1 MTIFS
6 FSIAA
11 ALALVLAIAFLGAG
25 AFNLAG
31 GASVKQ
37 GFVRWGYPQWW
48 NLVTGGLELLAALLI
63 ALPPTRLAGLLLG
76 AAILIAA
83 VGTVLR
89 HRDYG
94 HLPPGIVLTTLAA
107 LDVALTVF

>member
-1 MTIFS
+1 MTIFG
-6 FSIAA
+6 FPLAA
-11 ALALVLAIAFLGAG
+11 VLALLLAVALFGAG

-37 GFVRWGYPQWW
+37 GFVRWGFPPWW
-48 NLVTGGLELLAALLI
+48 NLVTGGLELLAALLL
-63 ALPPTRLAGLLLG
+63 AVPATRLAGLLLG
-76 AAILIAA
+76 SAILLAA

-94 HLPPGIVLTTLAA
+94 HLPPGIALTTLAA
-107 LDVALTVF
+107 IDLAFTLF